1 MQVLMMSV
9 IAREQEERF
18 PTVVWLKFS
27 FLLVAFILL
36 FLPKIGFAQA
46 SGWAPVQ
53 SIPGYERDN
62 LPPYMVADQNN
73 TVHAF
78 TTNNFGSRLEPDRV
92 IVYSSWRFD
101 EGWSYPTDILISPIR
116 NQARIQGVFLDGDG
130 YIHVLFMGGDDKG
143 AEMFHSRA
151 PAIHAGN
158 SQAWTSPKSIGEN
171 AITPDYAVLT
181 GDKEGVLVA
190 VYSGDI
196 ERIGLYEVHS
206 TDGGVTWSEPESIF
220 LTFSNKW
227 QTSDLNIHMGKSGR
241 VHMVWNVTDE
251 RGENVSGY
259 YTNADIGLWSWQEPM
274 EIDENRGLGI
284 AIPNVVEHQNAVWI
298 IYNNG
303 FEEEVA
309 PVQWTKVSYD
319 GGLNWSNPV
328 RPFAEH
334 IGRNGNIAFALD
346 SREQL
351 HLMFAQRYF
360 KEGER
365 RATHGMWYSTRIN
378 ENWTSLSPVVEGYSE
393 LDEAAEVGFDP
404 YDARAVVSQ
413 GNILL
418 LTWRT
423 DPGLSRDGIWYTYR
437 RLDSPALPVVPLPV
451 PVPTALPTP
460 DPSLISVE
468 SVATAGAAATSTTI
482 STTVGISETGADG
495 SANGSAG
502 SGSADADPTET
513 TTSLANFP
521 APESTEVSPAAAL
534 VFGLVPALLFIGL
547 VVGIVRFFQRRR
559 SF

>member
-1 MQVLMMSV
+1 MLVLLIKTFVQFFTPS
-9 IAREQEERF
+9 ERPF
-18 PTVVWLKFS
+18 WDSWKKGTRLAII
-27 FLLVAFILL
+27 LVAL
-36 FLPKIGFAQA
+36 FLQCFPERMFGQA

-92 IVYSSWRFD
+92 IVYSTWRLN

-116 NQARIQGVFLDGDG
+116 NQARVQGAFLDDDG
-130 YIHVLFMGGDDKG
+130 YLHVLFFGGDDKG
-143 AEMFHSRA
+143 AEIFHSKA
-151 PAIHAGN
+151 LAKDAAN
-158 SQAWTSPKSIGEN
+158 SQAWAPPRSIGKN

-181 GDKEGVLVA
+181 GDGQGALVA

-206 TDGGVTWSEPESIF
+206 MDGGETWSEPESIF
-220 LTFSNKW
+220 LTFSSKW
-227 QTSDLNIHMGKSGR
+227 QASDLNIHMGETGR
-241 VHMVWNVTDE
+241 IHMVWNVTDE

-259 YTNADIGLWSWQEPM
+259 YSNADVGLWSWQEPM
-274 EIDENRGLGI
+274 QLDENRGLGI

-309 PVQWTKVSYD
+309 PVQWTLVSYD
-319 GGLNWSNPV
+319 GGLNWSNPI
-328 RPFAEH
+328 RPFADH

-351 HLMFAQRYF
+351 HVMFGQRYF
-360 KEGER
+360 REGER
-365 RATHGMWYSTRIN
+365 KATHGMWYSTRIN
-378 ENWTSLSPVVEGYSE
+378 ENWTSLYPVIEGYSE
-393 LDEAAEVGFDP
+393 FDEAAEVGFDP

-423 DPGLSRDGIWYTYR
+423 DPGLSQDGVWYTYR
-437 RLDSPALPVVPLPV
+437 RLESPTLPILELPE
-451 PVPTALPTP
+451 PISTLSAPTITPTP
-460 DPSLISVE
+460 IPNPKVIETELVTATSDQSAQEQSSSDIEPNPNTDTTLSLAELPAPDSVE
-468 SVATAGAAATSTTI
+468 ST
-482 STTVGISETGADG
+482 
-495 SANGSAG
+495 
-502 SGSADADPTET
+502 
-513 TTSLANFP
+513 
-521 APESTEVSPAAAL
+521 PAAAL
-534 VFGLVPALLFIGL
+534 VFGLVPAILF
-547 VVGIVRFFQRRR
+547 VGIAIGAVRFFRKQRR
-559 SF
+559 F